1 MRALPPSVFLSDDR
15 AEAFWH
21 PGTSDS
27 GTREPSEQFYTD
39 ATRHSDLDLSL
50 ASFFPTGGEFI
61 MSMHQYMPDQAILA
75 DSWTL
80 FCPEC
85 AQKMRIIM
93 AAPAQ
98 DRKETRTF
106 ECVSGHREWMTVAL
120 H

>member
-1 MRALPPSVFLSDDR
+1 MRALPLSVFHSDDR
-15 AEAFWH
+15 AGF
-21 PGTSDS
+21 S
-27 GTREPSEQFYTD
+27 GTLVPLICRGMRERSEQFYTD

-61 MSMHQYMPDQAILA
+61 MSMHQYIPAQAVLA

-98 DRKETRTF
+98 DGKETRTF
-106 ECVSGHREWMTVAL
+106 E
-120 H
+120 